1 MLRAYLWVV
10 FIGCCLLPVWPL
22 NVTAGPSDPVSSLG
36 SDRDPVATGGERF
49 PSIRNEF
56 DMDFVYIAPGDFQM
70 GSPLD
75 EPGRQSNETPHRVRL
90 SHGFYIMTTEVT
102 QGQWMAVM
110 GENPSVFS
118 DCGPN
123 CPVENV
129 SWTDVGRFIARM
141 NNRRKTNLEH
151 FKQVTP
157 VKTDNRLTINEKPP
171 AVSSLQYRLPTE
183 AQWEYAC
190 RAKTTGWFSFEGD
203 IAELD
208 EYAWVQGNSG
218 GRTHPVALKKANPF
232 GLYDLHG
239 NVWEWCRDYAG
250 PYPSKPVVDPKGP
263 ARGSFRIARG
273 GSWYYPA
280 LEARSANRLYL
291 LPESK
296 SYNVG
301 FRLILSP

>member
-1 MLRAYLWVV
+1 MLRDHRRVAFV
-10 FIGCCLLPVWPL
+10 GCCLLLMWTVD
-22 NVTAGPSDPVSSLG
+22 VVAGPSDVVSYVRLNG
-36 SDRDPVATGGERF
+36 DRVDTAGHRS

-56 DMDFVYIAPGDFQM
+56 DMDFVYIPPGEFQM

-102 QGQWMAVM
+102 QNQWMAVM

-118 DCGPN
+118 DCGSD

-129 SWTDVGRFIARM
+129 SWTDVRRFIARL
-141 NNRRKTNLEH
+141 NNRRKTNPEH
-151 FKQVTP
+151 LNQSTP
-157 VKTDNRLTINEKPP
+157 AKADNRPTKNEKPP
-171 AVSSLQYRLPTE
+171 TVSLLQYHLPTE

-190 RAKTTGWFSFEGD
+190 RAKKTGWFSFEGD

-208 EYAWVQGNSG
+208 KYAWVQGNAG
-218 GRTHPVALKKANPF
+218 GSTHSVALKKANPF
-232 GLYDLHG
+232 GLYDLYG
-239 NVWEWCRDYAG
+239 NVWEWCLDYAG
-250 PYPSKPVVDPKGP
+250 PYPLKVVTDPKGP
-263 ARGSFRIARG
+263 TKGSFRIARG

-280 LEARSANRLYL
+280 IEARTANRLYL
-291 LPESK
+291 LPESE

-301 FRLILSP
+301 FRLVLTP

>member
-1 MLRAYLWVV
+1 MLSAYRRVA
-10 FIGCCLLPVWPL
+10 FIGCCLLLVWTL
-22 NVTAGPSDPVSSLG
+22 DVVAGPSDVVSSLRLDG
-36 SDRDPVATGGERF
+36 DPVATGDPRS
-49 PSIRNEF
+49 PSIKNEF
-56 DMDFVYIAPGDFQM
+56 DMAFVYIGPGEFQM

-110 GENPSVFS
+110 RENPSVFD
-118 DCGPN
+118 DCGPD

-129 SWTDVGRFIARM
+129 SWNDAGRFIVRL
-141 NNRRKTNLEH
+141 NNRKKTNREH
-151 FKQVTP
+151 LNRSTP
-157 VKTDNRLTINEKPP
+157 VKANTRPAKNEKPP
-171 AVSSLQYRLPTE
+171 AASLLKYRLPTE

-190 RAKTTGWFSFEGD
+190 RANRTGWFSFEGD

-208 EYAWVQGNSG
+208 GYAWVQGNAG
-218 GRTHPVALKKANPF
+218 GSTHPVALKKANPF

-239 NVWEWCRDYAG
+239 NVWEWCFDYAG
-250 PYPSKPVVDPKGP
+250 PYPLKAVTDPRGP
-263 ARGSFRIARG
+263 TRGSFRIARG

-280 LEARSANRLYL
+280 LEARAANRLYL

-296 SYNVG
+296 NYNVG
-301 FRLILSP
+301 FRLVLTP

>member
-1 MLRAYLWVV
+1 MLRDHRRVAFL
-10 FIGCCLLPVWPL
+10 GCCLLLMWTVD
-22 NVTAGPSDPVSSLG
+22 VVAGPSDVVSYVRLDG
-36 SDRDPVATGGERF
+36 DRVDTAGHRS

-56 DMDFVYIAPGDFQM
+56 GMAFVYIPPGEFQM

-118 DCGPN
+118 DCGSD

-129 SWTDVGRFIARM
+129 SWTDVKQFITRL
-141 NNRRKTNLEH
+141 NRQSKKMSVSMASDAPAEGTE
-151 FKQVTP
+151 QP
-157 VKTDNRLTINEKPP
+157 VENDTATKRLR
-171 AVSSLQYRLPTE
+171 YGLPTE
-183 AQWEYAC
+183 AQWEFAC
-190 RAKTTGWFSFEGD
+190 RAKKKGWFSFEGD

-208 EYAWVQGNSG
+208 EYAWVQGNAG
-218 GRTHPVALKKANPF
+218 GSTHSVALKKANPF

-239 NVWEWCRDYAG
+239 NVWEWCFDYAG
-250 PYPSKPVVDPKGP
+250 PYPLKTVTNPKGP
-263 ARGSFRIARG
+263 TKGSFRIARG

-280 LEARSANRLYL
+280 IEARTANRLYL
-291 LPESK
+291 LPESE

-301 FRLILSP
+301 FRLVLTP